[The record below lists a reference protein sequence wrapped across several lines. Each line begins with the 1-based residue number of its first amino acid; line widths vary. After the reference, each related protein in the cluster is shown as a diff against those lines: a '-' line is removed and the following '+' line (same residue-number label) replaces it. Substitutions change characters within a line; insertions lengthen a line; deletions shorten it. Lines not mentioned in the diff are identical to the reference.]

1 MTELHRTL
9 LALANTL
16 QQIRHLW
23 APEPFLLTQA
33 PWATSYPDMQAALLS
48 LDQSEVDAMLQDSAH
63 SEAWL
68 AHYLPELFKALG
80 KWQPERL
87 KAEPSDAHNPMSL
100 GMNGRKWQ
108 QIQAFKQMQ
117 QRLPAV
123 LTLADWCGGKGYL
136 AGYLSA
142 QLGCHVDCLEIDI
155 ALCQEGADRIDQFN
169 LPVTFHHCDVLQP
182 VNDALLINNQR
193 HVALHACGELHRSM
207 WRQTIGKAEQAC
219 LSPCCYHLGASEN
232 SLLSKAAQQ
241 SGLQL
246 SAKELRIPLLETV
259 TGGQQALNS
268 RRTEQI
274 WRLAYETWR
283 AEKTA
288 DSHYRPLRSL
298 NKRFF
303 KQEPSI
309 FFEWA
314 SEQHQLI
321 FDGHEGISRYLEAG
335 KARFEMSE
343 RLGIIRQA
351 LKRYLEYF
359 IVLDLACYAEEH
371 GYSVDVVEFCEKP
384 LTPRNLA
391 IIAKRPFDPRVLP
404 KILG

>member
-1 MTELHRTL
+1 MTELHLTL
-9 LALANTL
+9 HSLANTL
-16 QQIRHLW
+16 QQSRQLW
-23 APEPFLLTQA
+23 APEPFLLTTA
-33 PWATSYPDMQAALLS
+33 PWANTYPEMQAALLS
-48 LDQSEVDAMLQDSAH
+48 LQQSDVEAMLQDSSH

-68 AHYLPELFKALG
+68 AHYLPELFLELE
-80 KWQPERL
+80 KWRPERINTVTT
-87 KAEPSDAHNPMSL
+87 ETHDPMSL

-108 QIQAFKQMQ
+108 QIQAFKHIQR
-117 QRLPAV
+117 RLPAV

-142 QLGCHVDCLEIDI
+142 QLGCKVDCLEIDTE
-155 ALCQEGADRIDQFN
+155 LCQEGADRVDQFN

-182 VNDALLINNQR
+182 VKDALLINNQR

-207 WRQTIGKAEQAC
+207 WRQTIGKAEQVC
-219 LSPCCYHLGASEN
+219 LSPCCYHLGASDN
-232 SLLSKAAQQ
+232 SLLSRAAQQ
-241 SGLQL
+241 SALRL

-259 TGGQQALNS
+259 TGGQQALNN

-274 WRLAYETWR
+274 WRLAYDTWR

-303 KQEPSI
+303 KQEPSV

-314 SEQHQLI
+314 GAQHQLV
-321 FDGHEGISRYLEAG
+321 FDGHNDISRYLDIG

-371 GYSVDVVEFCEKP
+371 AYSVKVVEFCDKP

-391 IIAKRPFDPRVLP
+391 IIAQRPFDPSVLP
-404 KILG
+404 TILG